1 MPPAP
6 TIATFN
12 LLLAEA
18 PGWPI
23 EKRGKTKAPETA
35 AAVWIKDLREM
46 EFIRD
51 SYFSIVVMK
60 YKKRPIAVYKAGET

>member
-18 PGWPI
+18 PGWPT
-23 EKRGKTKAPETA
+23 EKRGKTKAPDTA
-35 AAVWIKDLREM
+35 AAVCINDLREM

-51 SYFSIVVMK
+51 SYFSTIVMK